1 MRDRL
6 STAANRAVDSMASP
20 GYVNEREENIEDA
33 VVITELLRFPSDPVR
48 RWFDRRILREV
59 VKEVRAV
66 NSQV

>member
-6 STAANRAVDSMASP
+6 PTPANRAVDSMASP

-33 VVITELLRFPSDPVR
+33 VVITELLRFPNDPVR
-48 RWFDRRILREV
+48 RWFDRRILRDV

>member
-1 MRDRL
+1 
-6 STAANRAVDSMASP
+6 MASP

-33 VVITELLRFPSDPVR
+33 VVITELLRFPNDPVR
-48 RWFDRRILREV
+48 RWFDRRILRDV